1 MAKFRIPLES
11 LPAPYK
17 DGTHAIRFRIAS
29 EDRNSFSEW
38 SPIFVK
44 ESIGQVNPTQ
54 VNARIVALQENGP
67 YELSWKNETDILLEN
82 SQTTLR
88 RNIPQY
94 DLFIKWDY
102 DADFSF
108 FARIS
113 GTSTVIYEED
123 GESPTSLRVV
133 AQLPTHP
140 FPPEKIESIQVFDTG
155 VVEL

>member
-1 MAKFRIPLES
+1 MAKFRIPLEN

-44 ESIGQVNPTQ
+44 ESIGQINPTQ
-54 VNARIVALQENGP
+54 VNARIVALQEDGP
-67 YELSWKNETDILLEN
+67 YEISWKNETDILLEN

-88 RNIPQY
+88 RNIPQF

-102 DADFSF
+102 DADFKF

-113 GTSTVIYEED
+113 GTNAVIYEED
-123 GESPTSLRVV
+123 EESPTSLRIVG
-133 AQLPTHP
+133 QLPTHP
-140 FPPEKIESIQVFDTG
+140 FPPEKIEAIQVFDTG
-155 VVEL
+155 VVVL